1 MIKIAFISGANSR
14 KAGGVFFT
22 VTSLLNE
29 LVKTLDVAVIA
40 HADEYSKED
49 SSTFNEKVKILE
61 YKTLFGN
68 IMNTGFSI
76 DIHKNIERFSPQII
90 HQQGIW
96 LYYSKAVL
104 KNKNRFGTKVIIQP
118 HGMLDRWAIQNSSY
132 KKKIVGF
139 LYEYENLRKADCLH
153 ALNLE
158 EFKAIRDL
166 GYRNPVAVIPNGV
179 ILPSV
184 KMPLTKHV
192 SNTLLYIGRIHP
204 KKGLDLLINAINHLN
219 VNYPFSIKGWKIRI
233 GGWDQNGHQQE
244 LENKVKLF
252 DLGDFVEFIGPVF
265 NEEKEKELMNASG
278 FILPSFSEGLPMT
291 ILEAWSYQLPVL
303 MTNECN
309 LRIGFENSAAIQ
321 IELDYIDI
329 ANKLKAFFEM
339 DEQQKMTIG
348 NNGYE
353 LVKEKYSWG
362 HVANKTIMLYDW
374 LLGNCAKPDFVF
386 VD

>member
-22 VTSLLNE
+22 MTSLLNE
-29 LVKTLDVAVIA
+29 LVKTLAVAVIA

-49 SSTFNEKVKILE
+49 SKIYNGKVEILE
-61 YKTLFGN
+61 YKPLFGN
-68 IMNTGFSI
+68 LMNTGFSI
-76 DIHKNIERFSPQII
+76 DIHKHIEEFSPQII

-96 LYYSKAVL
+96 LYYSRAVL
-104 KNKNRFGTKVIIQP
+104 RNKKRFGTKVIIQP

-158 EFKAIRDL
+158 EFKAMRDL

-179 ILPSV
+179 LLPSD
-184 KMPLTKHV
+184 KMRLIKQE
-192 SNTLLYIGRIHP
+192 SNILLYIGRIHP
-204 KKGLDLLINAINHLN
+204 KKGLDLLIDAINYLN
-219 VNYPFSIKGWKIRI
+219 INYPSSIKGWKLRI

-252 DLGDFVEFIGPVF
+252 DIGNFIEFIGPVF
-265 NEEKEKELMNASG
+265 NEDKEKELMNASG

-329 ANKLKAFFEM
+329 SIKLKAFFEM
-339 DEQQKMTIG
+339 DDNDRNAIG
-348 NNGYE
+348 KNGYE
-353 LVKEKYSWG
+353 LVKDKYSWSE
-362 HVANKTIMLYDW
+362 VANKTSMLYDW
-374 LLGNCAKPDFVF
+374 LLGKCAKPDFVF
-386 VD
+386 LD